1 MAKNH
6 DEDLFADTT
15 MTFGEHL
22 DELRISLGKSVLGL
36 MVGFIVGLFIAN
48 RVVTWIQTP
57 LTTALEQYYVDK
69 AKEDLTEEYE
79 EQGEELPGSVEEF
92 IDKNRFVYEKLY
104 VEVDEVERIGD
115 LVDTPEDRATD
126 ETDSSRSD
134 KIAVLDDNLLERH
147 DKNKDG
153 NVSREEWQGLEQL
166 FDRMDQNGDGEI
178 TGEEFEAK
186 MLQPRPS
193 ALVLTRIWRPI
204 NTVVQALSAQEAFMI
219 WLKAAFVSGLIIAS
233 PYIFWQIW
241 NFVAAGLYP
250 HEKRYVHIYL
260 PFSLLL
266 FWAGAATAF
275 FVVFE
280 YVLNFLFAFNR
291 GMNIDPDPR
300 ISEWLSFVL
309 FLPLGF
315 GIAYQLPLVMLFL
328 HRIGIFSIN
337 AYLKKWRIAI
347 LIIFVAS
354 MLLTPADP
362 VSMLMMATP
371 MTALY
376 FLGIALC
383 KWMPRN
389 KSPFSE
395 AYEP

>member
-1 MAKNH
+1 
-6 DEDLFADTT
+6 
-15 MTFGEHL
+15 
-22 DELRISLGKSVLGL
+22 
-36 MVGFIVGLFIAN
+36 
-48 RVVTWIQTP
+48 
-57 LTTALEQYYVDK
+57 
-69 AKEDLTEEYE
+69 
-79 EQGEELPGSVEEF
+79 
-92 IDKNRFVYEKLY
+92 
-104 VEVDEVERIGD
+104 
-115 LVDTPEDRATD
+115 
-126 ETDSSRSD
+126 
-134 KIAVLDDNLLERH
+134 
-147 DKNKDG
+147 
-153 NVSREEWQGLEQL
+153 
-166 FDRMDQNGDGEI
+166 
-178 TGEEFEAK
+178 
-186 MLQPRPS
+186 
-193 ALVLTRIWRPI
+193 
-204 NTVVQALSAQEAFMI
+204 
-219 WLKAAFVSGLIIAS
+219 
-233 PYIFWQIW
+233 
-241 NFVAAGLYP
+241 
-250 HEKRYVHIYL
+250 
-260 PFSLLL
+260 
-266 FWAGAATAF
+266 
-275 FVVFE
+275 
-280 YVLNFLFAFNR
+280 VLNFLFTFNR

-362 VSMLMMATP
+362 VSMLMMAMP